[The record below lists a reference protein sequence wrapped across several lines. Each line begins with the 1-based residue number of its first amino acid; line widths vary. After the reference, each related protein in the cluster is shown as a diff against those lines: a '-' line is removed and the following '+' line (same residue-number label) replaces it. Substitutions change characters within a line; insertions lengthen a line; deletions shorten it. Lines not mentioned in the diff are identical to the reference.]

1 MTSSSEVRTTKGT
14 PSIMKPIYER
24 KQDEAKALLSSQQKA
39 DRAAEKSAQQSAHKN
54 QTTPLKIA
62 GGYRNKDQH
71 KTAFQADLR
80 ASRDFIVPK
89 APRSPKAA
97 TSSTKQGR

>member
-1 MTSSSEVRTTKGT
+1 
-14 PSIMKPIYER
+14 MKPIYER
-24 KQDEAKALLSSQQKA
+24 KQDEAKALLASQQKA

-89 APRSPKAA
+89 AARSPRPAK
-97 TSSTKQGR
+97 STTVKQGR